1 MSRNAVIIGSVLALH
16 VAGLWALQSGLV
28 RKAAE
33 IIVPAQLLSEFIA
46 PPTPKVTPPPPAP
59 PAPQP
64 PKPAPRAKA
73 PDIATMMM
81 ALLRVVIT
89 GVSLS
94 QGQRDGLPRLDSVDS
109 EATAS
114 SALRA
119 RP

>member
-1 MSRNAVIIGSVLALH
+1 MVPLH
-16 VAGLWALQSGLV
+16 VVWKLLIAASMAFFWAEDPSALRVPVGQSD
-28 RKAAE
+28 AA
-33 IIVPAQLLSEFIA
+33 VPVAAVPVFVASE
-46 PPTPKVTPPPPAP
+46 
-59 PAPQP
+59 PQ
-64 PKPAPRAKA
+64 APRAKA